1 MSRTENGSRPNEVP
15 AAATD
20 GNDVLRFF
28 ELSSDL
34 LATMG
39 RDGCFTSLNPAW
51 ERLLGWSHSELIAR
65 RATDLVHPDDLART
79 TAIGEQVQGEV
90 SELVEFENRYRC
102 KDGSYRRLEWNAR
115 LEGSTWYAVA
125 RDVTERRTLEQQAV
139 HDALTGLVN
148 RATLIDR
155 LSHALARLKR
165 RDGTV
170 AVLFVDLDRFKVIN
184 DAKGHEVGDRF
195 LRAVAERLRASLR
208 DLDTISRFGGDE
220 FVILIEEGP
229 AAGDIAEVGERVINA
244 LERPFT
250 IDGSELWIGASVGI
264 ATTGSADV
272 ASETLLHEA
281 DVAMYR
287 AKENGGGRCELF
299 DGAMRAEVEQRLEI
313 ERELLRALDAG
324 ELCLYYQPIV
334 ALPEISVTR
343 CEALIRWRHPTRGLL
358 LPAEFIPLA
367 EDTGMIVQVGTWV
380 LQNACR
386 QAQAWRQSGRGL
398 GITVNVSPRQLAHVG
413 FLEVVRETL
422 GESGL
427 PPASLCLEITETAI
441 IEHVERIAP
450 VLEALHKL
458 GVQIAMDDFGSG
470 YSSLTYLKELPLDII
485 KIDKSFVA
493 GVLDSPEDRA
503 IVEAIL
509 HLAQDTGRSVIAE
522 GIETQALHSQLVGM
536 GCKLAQ
542 GYLYDRPKPPE
553 ELELD
558 GYSSRVRPG
567 IGDPSMIHEF
577 MRQIGIP
584 ARIGVGG

>member
-15 AAATD
+15 EAATD
-20 GNDVLRFF
+20 GYGFLRFF

-34 LATMG
+34 LATLG

-51 ERLLGWSHSELIAR
+51 ERLLGWSHSELMAR
-65 RATDLVHPDDLART
+65 RATDLMHPDDVAMT
-79 TAIGEQVQGEV
+79 TAIGQQVQGET
-90 SELVEFENRYRC
+90 SEVVEFENRYRC
-102 KDGSYRRLEWNAR
+102 KDGSYRWLEWNAR

-125 RDVTERRTLEQQAV
+125 RDITDRRTLEQQAV

-170 AVLFVDLDRFKVIN
+170 GVLFIDLDRFKVIN
-184 DAKGHEVGDRF
+184 DAKGHKVGDRF

-220 FVILIEEGP
+220 FVIVIEEGP
-229 AAGDIAEVGERVINA
+229 VAGDIAEVGERVIAA
-244 LERPFT
+244 LERPFM
-250 IDGSELWIGASVGI
+250 IDGTELWIGASVGI
-264 ATTGSADV
+264 AATGSPDV
-272 ASETLLHEA
+272 ATETLLHEA

-287 AKENGGGRCELF
+287 AKETGGGRCELF
-299 DGAMRAEVEQRLEI
+299 DGVMRAEVEQRLEI
-313 ERELLRALDAG
+313 ERSLLRALDVG

-386 QAQAWRQSGRGL
+386 QAQAWRRSGRGL
-398 GITVNVSPRQLAHVG
+398 GITVNVSPRQLAHAG
-413 FLEVVRETL
+413 FLEVVCDTL

-441 IEHVERIAP
+441 IEHVERITP

-470 YSSLTYLKELPLDII
+470 YSSLTYLKELPLDIV

-493 GVLDSPEDRA
+493 GVLDSSEDRA
-503 IVEAIL
+503 IVKAIL

-536 GCKLAQ
+536 GCELAQ
-542 GYLYDRPKPPE
+542 GYLYDRPKPQE

-584 ARIGVGG
+584 ARIGVE